1 MWLLTNKF
9 QHCYQSLKDGFFLSK
24 NDDSDKTICIIG
36 YFLMKECMNGPSR
49 CPGYNSTTSP
59 ARGYRLHLFMALLQP
74 ASSSSPPPPTH
85 QPRPPA
91 ESTSGNLKEGTSNKL
106 VHSMWINLLC
116 GRIVSVYVK
125 QTSSKLMKN
134 RSTIWGANQTEL
146 SWTRLL

>member
-9 QHCYQSLKDGFFLSK
+9 QHCYQSLKDGFFYRRT
-24 NDDSDKTICIIG
+24 TIQIRQFASLG
-36 YFLMKECMNGPSR
+36 TFWWRNAWMDQVVVLA
-49 CPGYNSTTSP
+49 TTP
-59 ARGYRLHLFMALLQP
+59 RPPQLEGIAAIYLWP
-74 ASSSSPPPPTH
+74 CCSPPPPPLPH
-85 QPRPPA
+85 QPRPPV